1 LLKLPITY
9 DNPFTNQPVTEEH
22 FFHISKADLVEMEI
36 EDHGQTYLKDDTE
49 LTGMQA
55 KLQRIIDAED
65 GKAILSE
72 LKDIIRRAY
81 GQKDGDRFRKSKEI
95 SDDFLA
101 SEAFSQLLFDLCTDG
116 DKAAQFMNGIIPPNL
131 EQIAGDVQK
140 QAEQARLNSDY
151 VGATSATPERSAPAT
166 TEQPS
171 LADRIAAATPEN
183 PITLTEVEVREMDSD
198 ELKSG
203 LATGRIKLS

>member
-36 EDHGQTYLKDDTE
+36 EEHGQTYLKDDTE

-116 DKAAQFMNGIIPPNL
+116 DKAAQFMN
-131 EQIAGDVQK
+131 AGQT
-140 QAEQARLNSDY
+140 EFRLCGSY
-151 VGATSATPERSAPAT
+151 
-166 TEQPS
+166 
-171 LADRIAAATPEN
+171 
-183 PITLTEVEVREMDSD
+183 
-198 ELKSG
+198 
-203 LATGRIKLS
+203 LSHA

>member
-36 EDHGQTYLKDDTE
+36 EEHGQTYMKDDTE

-72 LKDIIRRAY
+72 LKDIVRRAY

-140 QAEQARLNSDY
+140 QAEKARLNSDY
-151 VGATSATPERSAPAT
+151 LGAASAT
-166 TEQPS
+166 TEQPP

-183 PITLTEVEVREMDSD
+183 PLTLTEAEVREMDSD

-203 LATGRIKLS
+203 LATGRYKLA

>member
-36 EDHGQTYLKDDTE
+36 EEHGQTYMKDDTE

-72 LKDIIRRAY
+72 LKDIVRRAY

-140 QAEQARLNSDY
+140 QAEKARLNSDY
-151 VGATSATPERSAPAT
+151 LGAASAT
-166 TEQPS
+166 TEQPP

-183 PITLTEVEVREMDSD
+183 PLTLTEAEVREMDSD